1 MYVLAK
7 QAYGVCTQLSMA
19 QKIYNNIKKTITNEN
34 I

>member
-19 QKIYNNIKKTITNEN
+19 QKIYNNKKEN
-34 I
+34 DKQ